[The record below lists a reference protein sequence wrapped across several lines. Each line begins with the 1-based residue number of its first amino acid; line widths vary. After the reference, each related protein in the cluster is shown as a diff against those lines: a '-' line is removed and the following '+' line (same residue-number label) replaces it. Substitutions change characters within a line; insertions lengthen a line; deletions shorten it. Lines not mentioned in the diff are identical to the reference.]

1 MEEQEQQ
8 RAFNAPWRPSRSQ
21 QTVTL
26 ESAQVVAELV
36 RTVSLP
42 VQVVASDGEEFFVLL
57 EEGVPAV
64 GAKDLVAVLDLVDDG
79 GQLPFVL
86 HL

>member
-1 MEEQEQQ
+1 MEAIELQQ
-8 RAFNAPWRPSRSQ
+8 A
-21 QTVTL
+21 VTL
-26 ESAQVVAELV
+26 ESAEVVAVSVQTVGLIGQVV
-36 RTVSLP
+36 TSN
-42 VQVVASDGEEFFVLL
+42 GEECFVLL

-64 GAKDLVAVLDLVDDG
+64 GAKDLVAVLHLIDDG